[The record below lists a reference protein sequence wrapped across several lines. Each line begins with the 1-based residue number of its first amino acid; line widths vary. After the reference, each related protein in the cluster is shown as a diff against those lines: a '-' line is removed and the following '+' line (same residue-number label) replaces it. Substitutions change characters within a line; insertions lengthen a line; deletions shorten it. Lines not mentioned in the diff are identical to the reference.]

1 MKIVIIAPSAM
12 PSRRANT
19 IQTAKMAQ
27 AFARLGHQIFLIV
40 PTLSPR
46 LFRSKAKGGKSE
58 NSSAFWQSFSHHY
71 GLTTP
76 FHITH
81 LSSFPAF
88 KRYDFAL
95 QSLIFAHHWHADLI
109 YTRLPQAASLS
120 SLLGIKTIFEIHDF
134 PQGNAAKSLKIFIR
148 GKGALRLVT
157 ITHALAQALIQTFP
171 QILNTPPQ
179 GALSPFLIIAP
190 DGVDLDRYTPWLT
203 VQQARQKLQAQG
215 FSVPNQ
221 FIAGYSGH
229 LYAGRGIELIL
240 EIARQLPNILF
251 LLIGGED
258 ADLQRLKAILEQQ
271 NLPNLRSL
279 GFIPNTELPLY
290 QMACDTLLMPY
301 QEKVAAS
308 SGGNIAAYLS
318 PMKLFEYLASGRPI
332 LSSNLPVIGE
342 ILNST
347 NAILLPPREP
357 IVWAAALQKLQ
368 DSPSL
373 RQQLSEAA
381 RQTALKYKW
390 EERARYI
397 LAAGDERYC

>member
-1 MKIVIIAPSAM
+1 MRIAIIAPSAM

-27 AFARLGHQIFLIV
+27 AFARLDHQIFLIV
-40 PTLSPR
+40 PSLSPSP
-46 LFRSKAKGGKSE
+46 FRTRAKGTDSE
-58 NSSAFWQSFSHHY
+58 KGSTFWQSFSHHY

-76 FHITH
+76 FQIT
-81 LSSFPAF
+81 LLPSLPAF

-95 QSLIFAHHWHADLI
+95 QSLILARRWHADLI
-109 YTRLPQAASLS
+109 YTRLPQAAALS

-134 PQGNAAKSLKIFIR
+134 PQGGAAKGLKIFIH

-157 ITHALAQALIQTFP
+157 ITHALAQALTQAFP
-171 QILNTPPQ
+171 QILTTSPQ
-179 GALSPFLIIAP
+179 AALNPFLIIAP

-215 FSVPNQ
+215 FSIPNQ

-240 EIARQLPNILF
+240 ELARQLPNILF
-251 LLIGGED
+251 LLMGGEE
-258 ADLQRLKAILEQQ
+258 ADLQRWKANLGKQ
-271 NLPNLRSL
+271 NLPNLQLL

-290 QMACDTLLMPY
+290 QMACDVLLMPY

-332 LSSNLPVIGE
+332 LSSNLPVFGE

-347 NAILLPPREP
+347 NAILLPPQDTIAWVTTLRE
-357 IVWAAALQKLQ
+357 LQH
-368 DSPSL
+368 SPSL
-373 RQQLSEAA
+373 RQQLSQAA
-381 RQTALKYKW
+381 RQTALKYNW
-390 EERARYI
+390 EERARNI
-397 LAAGDERYC
+397 LSIGGE